1 MTDGKSESDCLTE
14 LAEAVRAKNA
24 ADRPIARL
32 IGKPALPGHFGEFV
46 AARIFDIE
54 LLPNAANPGFDGW
67 FRCGELEGKK
77 VNIKYKTKHDG
88 LLNLKKE
95 GEAGPDYYLV
105 MTGPKKRAQPPLGRN
120 RPWVIESVFLF
131 ETEALVRELRN
142 RNPKKKIGVAA
153 GVPVDLWKKAMIY
166 PDGVSPL
173 LPVMDAHRDLLALFS
188 AARIGCNE

>member
-1 MTDGKSESDCLTE
+1 MTGRRPESDRLTD
-14 LAEAVRAKNA
+14 LADSVRTKNA
-24 ADRPIARL
+24 ADRHVARL
-32 IGKPALPGHFGEFV
+32 IGRPALPGHFGEFV
-46 AARIFDIE
+46 AAQVFDIE
-54 LLPNAANPGFDGW
+54 LCRNAANPGFDGK
-67 FRCGELEGKK
+67 FRNGELEGKC
-77 VNIKYKTKHDG
+77 VDIKYMTKHDG

-95 GEAGPDYYLV
+95 GETGPDYYLV
-105 MTGPKKRAQPPLGRN
+105 MTGPDEEPGPSHGKT

-131 ETEALVRELRN
+131 DAEALVDELKA
-142 RNPKKKIGVAA
+142 RNPEKKIGTAA